1 MKYDVRTK
9 KVIEVDN
16 EELEQVLNNYKIK
29 NGDTYNKLNSYNPFE
44 AKHFSKISFTKSVHE
59 ALTKQVTDTS
69 VFPYR
74 TTCKVNGN
82 IKNDKVEG
90 TVEGSASLVGPNIAL
105 TAAHVCFIE
114 YNKEWYTYENL
125 NFRPGYN
132 GKDDDENIDDGNYKG
147 FSSDYEQIYFPS
159 SYMINKDKTYDWA
172 ICVLKKPLGHY
183 LGYFALKHY
192 DNPEDLKQIS
202 VMATGYPAETKYG
215 FNGKSQ
221 WESGGEVYETND
233 ITFKFYGNI
242 YQGYSGGPTW
252 QNDDEYTM
260 VGITSQAD
268 ETSSYYGQSVIT
280 NRRIITLVTKL
291 REQWYEANPQS

>member
-1 MKYDVRTK
+1 MKKLRTKLFIGIFLSTVFAIVIVSGKAQAANLNGLEIPTDEKIMKYDVRTK

-114 YNKEWYTYENL
+114 YNKEWYTYDKVF
-125 NFRPGYN
+125 FRPGNN
-132 GKDDDENIDDGNYKG
+132 GKDDEEKID
-147 FSSDYEQIYFPS
+147 F
-159 SYMINKDKTYDWA
+159 
-172 ICVLKKPLGHY
+172 
-183 LGYFALKHY
+183 
-192 DNPEDLKQIS
+192 
-202 VMATGYPAETKYG
+202 
-215 FNGKSQ
+215 
-221 WESGGEVYETND
+221 
-233 ITFKFYGNI
+233 
-242 YQGYSGGPTW
+242 
-252 QNDDEYTM
+252 
-260 VGITSQAD
+260 
-268 ETSSYYGQSVIT
+268 
-280 NRRIITLVTKL
+280 
-291 REQWYEANPQS
+291 